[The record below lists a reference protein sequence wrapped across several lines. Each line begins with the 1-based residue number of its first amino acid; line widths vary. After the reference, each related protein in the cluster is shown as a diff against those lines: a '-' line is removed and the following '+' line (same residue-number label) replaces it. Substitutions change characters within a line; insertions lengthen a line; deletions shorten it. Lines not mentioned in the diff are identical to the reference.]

1 MKKFLAVLSTL
12 VMVGS
17 LASCGDN
24 SSSSNNNSSNDTK
37 TTTAAKDEATEANNN
52 GGEDTSSGK
61 KTVGIAMPTK
71 SLERWNRD
79 GEYLKDQF
87 EAAGYDVDLK
97 YSDNKTEQQ
106 NNDIQSMI
114 ADKVDLLLIAAIDG
128 DTLSQTLADAKSA
141 NIPVIAYDRL
151 IMNTDAVSY
160 YVSFDNY
167 TVGKLQGEFVRDAL
181 KLDSEAGPFNI
192 EFTAGDP
199 ADNNAGYF
207 FNGAY
212 DALEQYIKD
221 GKLKVPSGK
230 TTFEQVAT
238 PTWSTDTALANMQN
252 TLASY
257 YSDGTQLDV
266 ALCSN
271 DSTALGVAQAI
282 ASDYSGSNAPLVTGQ
297 DGDIANLKNIL
308 YKMLADY
315 LRKNRVNVKEMYFNI
330 DDFKNCDLEKLNWE
344 EKYSII
350 LIIIKT
356 ILPIL
361 NLDKMNNIDITY
373 NNIKNKFCK
382 KNFILTPT
390 NRNIN
395 PFKFFLK
402 KINTLSTKRNKNKTI
417 SKYSSLSSNFNG
429 YKTNILF
436 NEQNPFSTRSYSLLK
451 I

>member
-37 TTTAAKDEATEANNN
+37 TTTAAKEEATEANNN

-282 ASDYSGSNAPLVTGQ
+282 SSDYSGSNTPIVTGQ
-297 DGDIANLKNIL
+297 DGDIANLQNIVDGKQSMTVYKNVSDEAGVTLDVAKAILSGQTPDGSLSLSAEAAYDTESYNNGVKVVPSYLLVPYVITKDSLDKLVDTGL
-308 YKMLADY
+308 YKWDSNNKY
-315 LRKNRVNVKEMYFNI
+315 LE
-330 DDFKNCDLEKLNWE
+330 
-344 EKYSII
+344 
-350 LIIIKT
+350 
-356 ILPIL
+356 
-361 NLDKMNNIDITY
+361 
-373 NNIKNKFCK
+373 
-382 KNFILTPT
+382 
-390 NRNIN
+390 
-395 PFKFFLK
+395 
-402 KINTLSTKRNKNKTI
+402 STA
-417 SKYSSLSSNFNG
+417 
-429 YKTNILF
+429 
-436 NEQNPFSTRSYSLLK
+436 STT
-451 I
+451 

>member
-1 MKKFLAVLSTL
+1 MKKFLAVLSTM
-12 VMVGS
+12 VMLGS

-24 SSSSNNNSSNDTK
+24 SDSSTNSSNDTK
-37 TTTAAKDEATEANNN
+37 TTTAAKTDATEAND
-52 GGEDTSSGK
+52 GGKEENSSGE

-79 GEYLKDQF
+79 GEYLKNQF
-87 EAAGYDVDLK
+87 EAAGYKVDLK

-181 KLDSEAGPFNI
+181 NLDSEAGPFNI

-212 DALEQYIKD
+212 EALEQYIKD

-282 ASDYSGSNAPLVTGQ
+282 SSDYSGKNTPIVTGQ
-297 DGDIANLKNIL
+297 DGDIANLQNIVDGKQSMTVYKNVSDEAGVTLDVAKAILSGQTPDGSLSLSAEASYDTDSYNNGVKTVPSYLLVPYVITKDSLDKLVDTGL
-308 YKMLADY
+308 YKWDSNNKY
-315 LRKNRVNVKEMYFNI
+315 LE
-330 DDFKNCDLEKLNWE
+330 
-344 EKYSII
+344 
-350 LIIIKT
+350 
-356 ILPIL
+356 
-361 NLDKMNNIDITY
+361 
-373 NNIKNKFCK
+373 
-382 KNFILTPT
+382 
-390 NRNIN
+390 
-395 PFKFFLK
+395 
-402 KINTLSTKRNKNKTI
+402 STAET
-417 SKYSSLSSNFNG
+417 
-429 YKTNILF
+429 T
-436 NEQNPFSTRSYSLLK
+436 
-451 I
+451 